1 MVEVGVDAGLYDG
14 DFVELFPAGYAA
26 KGEYHCADCGYGV
39 TVQTRLP
46 TCPMCSGSAWEQSA
60 WSPLSRSAA
69 WTL

>member
-1 MVEVGVDAGLYDG
+1 MLEVGVDTGLYDG
-14 DFVELFPAGYAA
+14 DFVELFLAGHPA

-46 TCPMCSGSAWEQSA
+46 TCPMCSGSSWEQSA